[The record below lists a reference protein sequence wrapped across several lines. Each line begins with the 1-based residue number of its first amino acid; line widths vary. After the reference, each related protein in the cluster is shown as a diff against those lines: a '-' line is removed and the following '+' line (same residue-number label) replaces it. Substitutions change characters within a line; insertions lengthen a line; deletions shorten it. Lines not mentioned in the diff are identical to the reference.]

1 MPQSLDTLKTDQEL
15 ESDYHQDQ
23 EKLFQVF
30 VELLSVLLPVEVEM
44 KNQL

>member
-1 MPQSLDTLKTDQEL
+1 MDQEQ

-44 KNQL
+44 KNQS